1 MTDVEVPQCRH
12 IFVARTDWSITDH
25 EPPNFVYRGR
35 NYPVGAAVLAEGYA
49 ARLWPITRHRPKMLL
64 PLGETPVI
72 DRILR
77 ALENDER
84 IDTIYLSTNE
94 IFADVFAEHVEEMGY
109 ETVQLSVE

>member
-1 MTDVEVPQCRH
+1 
-12 IFVARTDWSITDH
+12 
-25 EPPNFVYRGR
+25 
-35 NYPVGAAVLAEGYA
+35 
-49 ARLWPITRHRPKMLL
+49 MLL

-72 DRILR
+72 DRIPR

-94 IFADVFAEHVEEMGY
+94 IFTDVFAEHVEEMGY